1 MFGLRAGHDA
11 EGGNEFNSQHAVAR
25 RHDPDDFGRLALGAP
40 EHGLHLFNRGRHDG
54 QGERPPALLEHL
66 IDVSVGALEFHSLGG
81 IGLSLGVGPGRSWL
95 PFDAGVHNLSENGID
110 LCGCFFFWDHAERM
124 GNFDE
129 AEIRQALALL
139 CAEREPPKLIGN
151 YGDCRDAGLFKIT
164 LVNYQ
169 P

>member
-1 MFGLRAGHDA
+1 
-11 EGGNEFNSQHAVAR
+11 
-25 RHDPDDFGRLALGAP
+25 
-40 EHGLHLFNRGRHDG
+40 
-54 QGERPPALLEHL
+54 
-66 IDVSVGALEFHSLGG
+66 
-81 IGLSLGVGPGRSWL
+81 
-95 PFDAGVHNLSENGID
+95 
-110 LCGCFFFWDHAERM
+110 M

-151 YGDCRDAGLFKIT
+151 YGDCRDAVLFKIT